1 MLIDKIKKYT
11 DNTYDLNCA
20 ETILTAANEEYN
32 LQLDKNALKLMAAF
46 GGGLGVGRTCGIVTA
61 GAAVLS
67 SLFVKDKGHESTLI
81 KEIMKEFI
89 EKFEE
94 KLETDQCVIIKESVK
109 DDPMKCKG
117 IILIGGEILQEVIEG
132 RKELIINS

>member
-1 MLIDKIKKYT
+1 MLIDKAKKYI

-32 LQLDKNALKLMAAF
+32 LNLDKNAIKLMAAF
-46 GGGLGVGRTCGIVTA
+46 GGGLGVGRTCGVVTA

-67 SLFVKDKGHESTLI
+67 SLFVKDRGHESTLI
-81 KEIMKEFI
+81 KEIMKEFV

-94 KLETDQCVIIKESVK
+94 KLETDQCIALKETVQ
-109 DDPMKCKG
+109 DHPMKCKK
-117 IILIGGEILQEVIEG
+117 IILDGAEVLESVIES
-132 RKELIINS
+132 RKELISK